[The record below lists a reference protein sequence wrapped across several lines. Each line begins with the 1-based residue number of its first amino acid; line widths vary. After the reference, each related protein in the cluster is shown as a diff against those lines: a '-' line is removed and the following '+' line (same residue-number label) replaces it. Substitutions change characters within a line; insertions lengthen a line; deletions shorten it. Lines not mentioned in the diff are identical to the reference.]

1 MRPNKIY
8 ATESPFL
15 IRKNGKKSRGFTT
28 SDADF
33 SFSYVKFSLFYV
45 FLTFLK

>member
-33 SFSYVKFSLFYV
+33 SFSYAKFFSVSLR
-45 FLTFLK
+45 

>member
-33 SFSYVKFSLFYV
+33 SFSYVKFFSFLCV
-45 FLTFLK
+45 FNFS